1 MQDLAISIPK
11 GSLDWERALRCIRH
25 AICTTP
31 SPEWWK
37 RVLLVA
43 PCYRGPSQGP
53 TPGAVF
59 TSEMICEATIDRIVE
74 LLKLTNSGMLS
85 LLFIVVTT
93 CKISL
98 CSIPLWSM
106 VEKKKIIV
114 IKITSFC

>member
-1 MQDLAISIPK
+1 M
-11 GSLDWERALRCIRH
+11 
-25 AICTTP
+25 
-31 SPEWWK
+31 
-37 RVLLVA
+37 LLVA

-106 VEKKKIIV
+106 VGKKNYSDQNYFFLLNTNCLKDL
-114 IKITSFC
+114 S